1 MLNWLKNIFTNPLFY
16 LGGKGVSLA
25 WIVQTILLVIIVT
38 VLAKIFKRILKH
50 KILLSLKISESNR
63 EVISTFLSFLIATIG
78 YLIVIYIM
86 GINLTS
92 LAVIIGSL
100 GVGIGFGF
108 QELTRNLISG
118 ITLLGEGKLKVGDLI
133 EYQGKLGYIMEIS
146 IRCTVLKMFD
156 DSELIIPNT
165 ELTNNNVINWNYSNC
180 QGRIEVSIGVAYG
193 SDLLLVT
200 DVLLQSAFMVREV
213 LSIPAP
219 QVIFRG
225 FGDNSLNFSLWVW
238 VEKIN
243 FRVKITSSLLYVI
256 DYNFRENNINIP
268 FPQRDVWLHNTNDI
282 NDIKIT
288 SQANIN
294 NEKYIK
300 YLLLNVSLF
309 RNFND
314 LQLIRLIEVS
324 RQKYLQP
331 EEILIKQGEY
341 GDFFALVLEGE
352 IEAIF
357 TAKITKKSIFF
368 FKEGEYFGELPLL
381 LKTPYPTTMKATKP
395 TRLLLIKEEN
405 FYHLIKEYP
414 FLAEQIIQELNVR
427 QDMIQDYQQ
436 QLREMGLLLQEENKN
451 PLSLIRQCFQQI
463 FNTPLDITKN

>member
-1 MLNWLKNIFTNPLFY
+1 LLF
-16 LGGKGVSLA
+16 
-25 WIVQTILLVIIVT
+25 I
-38 VLAKIFKRILKH
+38 
-50 KILLSLKISESNR
+50 
-63 EVISTFLSFLIATIG
+63 
-78 YLIVIYIM
+78 
-86 GINLTS
+86 TS
-92 LAVIIGSL
+92 LAVIIGSF

-133 EYQGKLGYIMEIS
+133 EFQGKLGYIMEIS
-146 IRCTVLKMFD
+146 IRCTVIKMFD

-165 ELTNNNVINWNYSNC
+165 ELTNNSVTNWNYSNC
-180 QGRIEVSIGVAYG
+180 QGRIEIPIGVAYG

-200 DVLLQSAFMVREV
+200 DVLLQSALMVKEV
-213 LSIPAP
+213 LSTPPP
-219 QVIFRG
+219 QVIFLG

-238 VEKIN
+238 VKKIN
-243 FRVKITSSLLYVI
+243 FRATITSSLLYVI
-256 DYNFRENNINIP
+256 EYNFRQNNISIP
-268 FPQRDVWLHNTNDI
+268 FPQRDIWLHNVNDKDDRKI
-282 NDIKIT
+282 NA
-288 SQANIN
+288 QANTN

-300 YLLLNVSLF
+300 NLLLKVSLF
-309 RNFND
+309 HDFND
-314 LQLIRLIEVS
+314 LQLIRLIESS

-331 EEILIKQGEY
+331 EEILIQQGEY

-357 TAKITKKSIFF
+357 MAKTTKKSIFVF
-368 FKEGEYFGELPLL
+368 EEGQYFGELPLL

-414 FLAEQIIQELNVR
+414 FLAEQIIQELNLR

-436 QLREMGLLLQEENKN
+436 QLQEMGLLSQEENKN

-463 FNTPLDITKN
+463 FSTPLDMTNN